1 MQVIN
6 HVWKNGGVYV
16 EVHDFDTMTSSD
28 FVKIGNQSLTRTYT
42 HTFPSQYLNM
52 QLLQNCEKD
61 PPFPSRSE
69 NQFLETLR
77 LNGVGNEVSVFGLDT
92 SNIDLGETEQGMLC
106 AIRGCVVWRD
116 TKEYQY
122 TRHGPFIF
130 HITER
135 NKQYLFDSLRQ
146 TCFNQYESIE
156 APPLDNMADQ
166 IRNILERWL
175 QKQLCESCQN
185 SLLLWDGSLMA
196 LSVNRP
202 ITPLFPLLNIAR
214 KGRNTILAFSKKT
227 ALTAMGRR
235 INTLVNDRDI
245 PCLLD
250 IDNII
255 QLQYGKRLRFL
266 GKVYIAKL
274 TRGTLSFRL
283 DIDRRLS
290 QYEGRIAAEDLLKSD
305 LILNS
310 YPESLRLAH
319 ILSRFSAGEVIAM
332 KRYIT
337 LNHRLRIVPQ
347 PDVRQILFGPYG
359 GT

>member
-1 MQVIN
+1 M
-6 HVWKNGGVYV
+6 
-16 EVHDFDTMTSSD
+16 EVHEFDTMIPSN
-28 FVKIGNQSLTRTYT
+28 FVKIGNQSLTRTCVQ
-42 HTFPSQYLNM
+42 TFPSQQLNM
-52 QLLQNCEKD
+52 QLLHDCEIE
-61 PPFPSRSE
+61 PSFPHIAE
-69 NQFLETLR
+69 KFVETLQ
-77 LNGVGNEVSVFGLDT
+77 LNGVGNEVSVYGLDT
-92 SNIDLGETEQGMLC
+92 SNIDLGETEHGILC
-106 AIRGCVVWRD
+106 AIRGCIVWRD

-122 TRHGPFIF
+122 SRHGPFIF

-146 TCFNQYESIE
+146 TCFNQNESLE

-185 SLLLWDGSLMA
+185 SLLLWDGSLM
-196 LSVNRP
+196 SPPVNRP
-202 ITPLFPLLNIAR
+202 ITPLLTLLNIAR
-214 KGRNTILAFSKKT
+214 RERNTILAFSKKT
-227 ALTAMGRR
+227 ALTPMGRR
-235 INTLVNDRDI
+235 INSLVNDADV

-250 IDNII
+250 IDNIV

-266 GKVYIAKL
+266 GKVYIAKF
-274 TRGTLSFRL
+274 THGTLSFRL
-283 DIDRRLS
+283 DMDRRLP
-290 QYEGRIAAEDLLKSD
+290 QCEGIIAAEDLLKSD
-305 LILNS
+305 LIVNS

-337 LNHRLRIVPQ
+337 LHHSLRIVPQ

-359 GT
+359 GA

>member
-1 MQVIN
+1 
-6 HVWKNGGVYV
+6 
-16 EVHDFDTMTSSD
+16 
-28 FVKIGNQSLTRTYT
+28 
-42 HTFPSQYLNM
+42 M
-52 QLLQNCEKD
+52 QLVQNFEQE
-61 PPFPSRSE
+61 PLSPSRIAE
-69 NQFLETLR
+69 QFVETLR
-77 LNGVGNEVSVFGLDT
+77 LDGAGNEVSVYGLDT
-92 SNIDLGETEQGMLC
+92 SNIDLGETAEGVLC

-122 TRHGPFIF
+122 SRHGPFIF

-146 TCFNQYESIE
+146 TCFNQHESIE
-156 APPLDNMADQ
+156 APPLEHMADH
-166 IRNILERWL
+166 IRTILERWL

-185 SLLLWDGSLMA
+185 SLLLWDGSLMSP
-196 LSVNRP
+196 SVNRP
-202 ITPLFPLLNIAR
+202 ITPLMTLLNTAR
-214 KGRNTILAFSKKT
+214 RERNTILAFSKKT
-227 ALTAMGRR
+227 ALTAMGQR
-235 INTLVNDRDI
+235 INTLVNDKDI

-266 GKVYIAKL
+266 GKVYIAKFSP
-274 TRGTLSFRL
+274 GTLSFRL

-290 QYEGRIAAEDLLKSD
+290 QYEGRIAAEDLLQSD
-305 LILNS
+305 LIVNS
-310 YPESLRLAH
+310 YPECLRLAH

-337 LNHRLRIVPQ
+337 LHHSLRIVPQ

-359 GT
+359 GA

>member
-1 MQVIN
+1 MEIA
-6 HVWKNGGVYV
+6 
-16 EVHDFDTMTSSD
+16 EFDTIIPIE
-28 FVKIGNQSLTRTYT
+28 FIKIGNQSLAATCT
-42 HTFPSQYLNM
+42 HAFPSQQLNM
-52 QLLQNCEKD
+52 QLLQKLKNE
-61 PPFPSRSE
+61 PFTARIDNP
-69 NQFLETLR
+69 FLETLR
-77 LNGVGNEVSVFGLDT
+77 LDGLGNEVSVYGLDT
-92 SNIDLGETEQGMLC
+92 SNIDLGETEEGMLC

-122 TRHGPFIF
+122 SRHGPFIF

-146 TCFNQYESIE
+146 ACFNQHDSIE
-156 APPLDNMADQ
+156 APPLENMADQ

-175 QKQLCESCQN
+175 QKQLCESCQD
-185 SLLLWDGSLMA
+185 SLLLWDGALM
-196 LSVNRP
+196 SPPVSRP
-202 ITPLFPLLNIAR
+202 ITPLFTLLNTAR
-214 KGRNTILAFSKKT
+214 RERNTILAFSKKT
-227 ALTAMGRR
+227 TLTAMGHR
-235 INTLVNDRDI
+235 INTLVNDRDV

-274 TRGTLSFRL
+274 CQGSLSFRL

-290 QYEGRIAAEDLLKSD
+290 QCEGKTAAEDLLKSD
-305 LILNS
+305 LIRNS

-337 LNHRLRIVPQ
+337 LHHSLRIVPQ

-359 GT
+359 GA

>member
-1 MQVIN
+1 MEI
-6 HVWKNGGVYV
+6 H
-16 EVHDFDTMTSSD
+16 EFDTIIPSD
-28 FVKIGNQSLTRTYT
+28 VVKIGNQSLTRNYT
-42 HTFPSQYLNM
+42 HTFPSQHLNM
-52 QLLQNCEKD
+52 QLLRNYEKEIL
-61 PPFPSRSE
+61 FASRIAD
-69 NQFLETLR
+69 QYVETLR
-77 LNGVGNEVSVFGLDT
+77 LNGVGKEVSAYGLDT
-92 SNIDLGETEQGMLC
+92 SNIDLGETEQGILC

-122 TRHGPFIF
+122 SRHGPFIF

-146 TCFNQYESIE
+146 TCFNQHESIE
-156 APPLDNMADQ
+156 APPLEKMADQ
-166 IRNILERWL
+166 IRTILERWL

-185 SLLLWDGSLMA
+185 SLLLWDGSLMSP
-196 LSVNRP
+196 SVNRP
-202 ITPLFPLLNIAR
+202 ITPLMTLLNIAR
-214 KGRNTILAFSKKT
+214 RERNTILAFSKKT
-227 ALTAMGRR
+227 ALTLMGRR
-235 INTLVNDRDI
+235 INTLVNDKDI

-266 GKVYIAKL
+266 GKIYIAKF

-283 DIDRRLS
+283 DMDRRLS
-290 QYEGRIAAEDLLKSD
+290 QNEGRSAAEDLLKSE
-305 LILNS
+305 LIVNS

-337 LNHRLRIVPQ
+337 LHHSLRIVPQ

-359 GT
+359 GA

>member
-1 MQVIN
+1 M
-6 HVWKNGGVYV
+6 
-16 EVHDFDTMTSSD
+16 EVHEFDTMIPTD
-28 FVKIGNQSLTRTYT
+28 LVKIGNQSLTRTYT
-42 HTFPSQYLNM
+42 HTIPSRHLNM
-52 QLLQNCEKD
+52 QLLQNFEQQ
-61 PPFPSRSE
+61 PLSPSRIAE
-69 NQFLETLR
+69 HFVETLQ
-77 LNGVGNEVSVFGLDT
+77 LNGSGNEVSVYGLDT
-92 SNIDLGETEQGMLC
+92 SNIDLGETEQGILC

-122 TRHGPFIF
+122 SRHGPFIF
-130 HITER
+130 HITEQ

-156 APPLDNMADQ
+156 APPIENMSDH

-185 SLLLWDGSLMA
+185 SLLLWDGSLMS

-202 ITPLFPLLNIAR
+202 ITPLMTLLNIAR
-214 KGRNTILAFSKKT
+214 RERNTILAFSKKT
-227 ALTAMGRR
+227 TLTAMGYR
-235 INTLVNDRDI
+235 INTLANNKDV

-255 QLQYGKRLRFL
+255 QLQYGKKLRFL
-266 GKVYIAKL
+266 GKVYIAKFS
-274 TRGTLSFRL
+274 RGTLSFRL

-290 QYEGRIAAEDLLKSD
+290 QCEGRIAAEDLLKSD
-305 LILNS
+305 LIVNS

-337 LNHRLRIVPQ
+337 LHHSLRIVPQ

-359 GT
+359 GA